1 MFIYCVVLDVS
12 YDGDRV
18 HTPSTPHVHVS
29 MWFGVGVVGYCEK
42 TTIDTATNFVLTI
55 SAEVVR

>member
-18 HTPSTPHVHVS
+18 HTPHVHDLCGLVL
-29 MWFGVGVVGYCEK
+29 VYVGYCEK

>member
-12 YDGDRV
+12 YDVIGA
-18 HTPSTPHVHVS
+18 HTSCA
-29 MWFGVGVVGYCEK
+29 MWFGVGVCGYCEK